1 MSTNKSIW
9 RVLKYF
15 FQTKKGGKNSD
26 FYYSPSKVFLHFSLF
41 TFFPAQL
48 FPALANLKCKQTFM
62 VFSIFR
68 HSTLRST
75 RMDQI
80 RKVPSGQLDS
90 LEPRYPP
97 LRHGLWRH
105 SLRNR
110 QPNQKSP
117 SSLQTLSPTQRRGQ
131 GPHQAVLNHLN
142 QWQNQLGRNLQPLMA
157 SKSSQ
162 SYQTSPGQIYQFTY
176 GHPSP

>member
-9 RVLKYF
+9 RF
-15 FQTKKGGKNSD
+15 FRTLFQSKKAGGKLKIFIVFPRKLSRIFLCLPFFPRNYFPVFS
-26 FYYSPSKVFLHFSLF
+26 SVFLYK
-41 TFFPAQL
+41 
-48 FPALANLKCKQTFM
+48 LANLKCQQTFTIY
-62 VFSIFR
+62 FLLFR
-68 HSTLRST
+68 HSSLRSS

-80 RKVPSGQLDS
+80 PKVPSGQLDS

-117 SSLQTLSPTQRRGQ
+117 SSLQTFSPTQRRGQ
-131 GPHQAVLNHLN
+131 GPHQTVLNHLN
-142 QWQNQLGRNLQPLMA
+142 QW
-157 SKSSQ
+157 
-162 SYQTSPGQIYQFTY
+162 
-176 GHPSP
+176 